1 MILWFENHWPAV
13 IRWRS
18 QNFFDAVFKEGVRGL
33 REMGKLEW
41 IYHIRHEDHIEYDS
55 SEGLMGTPALKQ

>member
-1 MILWFENHWPAV
+1 
-13 IRWRS
+13 
-18 QNFFDAVFKEGVRGL
+18 
-33 REMGKLEW
+33 MGKLEW